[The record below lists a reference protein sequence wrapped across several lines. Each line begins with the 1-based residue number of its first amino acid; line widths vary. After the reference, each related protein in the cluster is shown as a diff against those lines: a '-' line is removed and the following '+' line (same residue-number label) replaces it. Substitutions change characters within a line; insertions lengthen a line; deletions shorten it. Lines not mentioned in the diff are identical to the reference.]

1 MPSKAQVEAAE
12 LLARLVTIA
21 WRPPAREPVAE
32 LAAAPWLQAEEAMPK
47 VFALC
52 LRAGWAAESEPAQPQ
67 AGWARSAIAWRPAA
81 VRGMAHSSAQGAAR
95 GRHLA
100 GPEPLVEQAP
110 ALPREEPAAW
120 DVVEEP
126 AARHAVVPRQAVAWA
141 GAEGLRPE
149 AVRQEAR
156 DAPAVLRGAQPLA
169 LPSAVQ
175 PLVLPL
181 AAPWVCRRDQA
192 LPWPAP
198 QPAALFA
205 RAIACLQ
212 IALP

>member
-1 MPSKAQVEAAE
+1 VPLKAQVESAE
-12 LLARLVTIA
+12 LLAWSLAIA
-21 WRPPAREPVAE
+21 SRPPVGQAAE
-32 LAAAPWLQAEEAMPK
+32 LASAPWLRAEEARPK
-47 VFALC
+47 VFASC
-52 LRAGWAAESEPAQPQ
+52 LRAGRAAELEPAQAQ
-67 AGWARSAIAWRPAA
+67 AGWARS
-81 VRGMAHSSAQGAAR
+81 VRGVACSSAQGAAR

-110 ALPREEPAAW
+110 ALPREAAAW

-126 AARHAVVPRQAVAWA
+126 AARHAVVPRQAVARDA
-141 GAEGLRPE
+141 PAGLRPE

-198 QPAALFA
+198 QPAARSA

>member
-1 MPSKAQVEAAE
+1 LAIASRPPVGQAAE
-12 LLARLVTIA
+12 LAS
-21 WRPPAREPVAE
+21 
-32 LAAAPWLQAEEAMPK
+32 APWLRAEEARPK
-47 VFALC
+47 VFASC
-52 LRAGWAAESEPAQPQ
+52 LRAGRAAELEPARPQ
-67 AGWARSAIAWRPAA
+67 AGWARSAIPWRPAA
-81 VRGMAHSSAQGAAR
+81 VRGVACSSAQGAAR

-110 ALPREEPAAW
+110 ALPREAAAW

-141 GAEGLRPE
+141 GAAGLRPE

-198 QPAALFA
+198 QPAARSA